1 MQKIIRFNNTVIAI
15 LSDGNSYQREG
26 LSDKEFNSLM
36 AAKTDED
43 ILSIMNPEYENAIRE
58 RQDVLD
64 ILSKADKSKR
74 FTVLRDAIYW
84 PEVSMLS
91 VPKELVQVV
100 LEAEEAG
107 DEVLLETYRNF
118 WTLMCLNPS
127 EECRHNLFW
136 FLSKW
141 GMKISRS
148 GFFVAYRNVDIHKR
162 GETVEDSIFTD
173 HYTHTFRI
181 KIGEIVTQDRDRCDC
196 DSNVSCSKGLHLGGQ
211 DWLNKNYFGQ
221 QGLVCLCNPAEVVA
235 VPYDDNYGKLRC
247 CAYLPIKEAEFD
259 DSGKVIPLNE
269 SDGFE
274 CQYVPKVIYE
284 GLMGTE
290 KDTHYKLEIPA
301 IPGIDRQSIADR
313 LLDIAREAIVG
324 VKV

>member
-15 LSDGNSYQREG
+15 LSNGTSYQREG
-26 LSDKEFNSLM
+26 LSDKEFNDLM

-43 ILSIMNPEYENAIRE
+43 ILAIMNPEFNSILKE
-58 RQDVLD
+58 RQDTMD
-64 ILSKADKSKR
+64 ILSRAKKSNR
-74 FTVLRDAIYW
+74 FKVIRDTIYW

-100 LEAEEAG
+100 LDADANN
-107 DEVLLETYRNF
+107 DEVLIETYRNF
-118 WTLMCLNPS
+118 WTLMCLNPN

-136 FLSKW
+136 FLTKW

-148 GFFVAYRNVDIHKR
+148 GFFVAYRNVDIYSR
-162 GETVEDSIFTD
+162 GKTLEDTVFTD
-173 HYTHTFRI
+173 HYSHTFRI
-181 KIGEIVTQDRDRCDC
+181 KIGEMVTLDRAKCDC
-196 DSNVSCSKGLHLGGQ
+196 DSNISCSRGLHLGGQ
-211 DWLNKNYFGQ
+211 DWLNQNYFGS
-221 QGLVCLCNPAEVVA
+221 QGLVCLANPAEVVA
-235 VPYDDNYGKLRC
+235 VPYDDHYGKLRC
-247 CAYLPIKEAEFD
+247 CAYLPIKEATFNEC
-259 DSGKVIPLNE
+259 GKVIPLDQT
-269 SDGFE
+269 DGFE
-274 CQYVPKVIYE
+274 CSYVPKVIYE

-290 KDTHYKLEIPA
+290 KDSHYKLEIPT